1 MLKKSYLC
9 KVISVAN
16 FSWNKRKCLTSC
28 EIAKSQQRIYKARSS
43 SYTRA
48 AYPCCIFR
56 CLAIPTRE
64 YGGQPTFCNNKHC
77 RITPIGCLRR
87 TLVKFVIMSNTFL
100 VLGLSAMGT
109 TFVAISGC
117 VLAKRKNRN
126 MVLWTFICFCCGL
139 LGLLPLACSETLE
152 YDEELDYKESE
163 TLAYVMLVLAL
174 IWLGLTFY
182 LGYSFVKSL
191 PHL

>member
-1 MLKKSYLC
+1 
-9 KVISVAN
+9 
-16 FSWNKRKCLTSC
+16 
-28 EIAKSQQRIYKARSS
+28 
-43 SYTRA
+43 
-48 AYPCCIFR
+48 
-56 CLAIPTRE
+56 
-64 YGGQPTFCNNKHC
+64 
-77 RITPIGCLRR
+77 
-87 TLVKFVIMSNTFL
+87 MSNLFL

-163 TLAYVMLVLAL
+163 TLSYVMLVLAL